1 MKSRENTI
9 WKWSAHTILAFISL
23 LALLPFLLLIISSFT
38 DNASAVR
45 NGYSFFPQKWSLE
58 AYRYMANDW
67 STIGRAYMITILVTI
82 LGTGISLLITS
93 MLAYTLS
100 IKDLPGGR
108 VLSFLVVFTMLF
120 SGGIVPTYMVYTK
133 MLNITN
139 SIWALIIPGL
149 LMNAFT
155 IMLVKN
161 YFMFSIPPALAE
173 SAKIDGASE
182 LRTFFSIIL
191 PLSLPILAT
200 IGLMSGIAYWNDWQN
215 GLYYLTDT
223 KLYSIQLLLNRIN
236 KDIAFIASN
245 STVVTNTANLPTTT
259 VRMAIAVIG
268 ILPILVIYPFFQ
280 KYFVKGI
287 TIGSVKE

>member
-9 WKWSAHTILAFISL
+9 WKWSAHSILAIISL